1 MQITFVKGSRAA
13 DRRVYCAYL
22 ESDVRRIQTWANIPF
37 WRWSN
42 GKSHQYQNHHQ
53 PGKYKN
59 KPSSTV

>member
-37 WRWSN
+37 YGDPTAKVINTRIIINQANTKTS
-42 GKSHQYQNHHQ
+42 
-53 PGKYKN
+53 PA
-59 KPSSTV
+59 PL